1 MSSENLGGHST
12 TAPAGSPAAAR
23 PSSPALPLS
32 VSANEAHQIAQGGRR
47 EPRDAGLVETT
58 LVVRGDDRQVGPPP
72 WHGQH
77 HAVVESDQHPRSV
90 VAPEDPA
97 DAPPLTAR
105 RTLFRQ
111 DGEARTAQCNIRC
124 SLSLG

>member
-1 MSSENLGGHST
+1 MFPTLDYSAQLLRPGEATGWKRETANTFTIVLGGEGT
-12 TAPAGSPAAAR
+12 TEIAGHPVDWATND
-23 PSSPALPLS
+23 LF
-32 VSANEAHQIAQGGRR
+32 
-47 EPRDAGLVETT
+47 
-58 LVVRGDDRQVGPPP
+58 VVRVDGRQVGPTP

-77 HAVVESDQHPRSV
+77 HAVVESDQHPRHV

-97 DAPPLTAR
+97 DATPLTAR